1 MCYINRNFFVCTDIN
16 ECTEEGDG
24 CQHFCRNT
32 IGSYHCMC
40 RDGYYLHQDGKSCLG
55 RNAIF
60 CQISFDFSSRHHLR
74 QRIVIHFIF
83 TMILRY
89 ANELFSLLTYS
100 ISLTCSGNNHQNNN
114 SNSCSVY
121 QVLLPCK
128 FVLRLSVWTSDLNWR
143 LKLSEIACRSH
154 TFLL

>member
-1 MCYINRNFFVCTDIN
+1 MMSLIQCVRLTVTFLCVQILMSAQKREMAVNTFAEIQLAPIIVCVEMDIICIKMGN
-16 ECTEEGDG
+16 LAWVGMLY
-24 CQHFCRNT
+24 
-32 IGSYHCMC
+32 SV
-40 RDGYYLHQDGKSCLG
+40 KSL
-55 RNAIF
+55 
-60 CQISFDFSSRHHLR
+60 DFSSRHHLR

-128 FVLRLSVWTSDLNWR
+128 FVLRLSV
-143 LKLSEIACRSH
+143 
-154 TFLL
+154 